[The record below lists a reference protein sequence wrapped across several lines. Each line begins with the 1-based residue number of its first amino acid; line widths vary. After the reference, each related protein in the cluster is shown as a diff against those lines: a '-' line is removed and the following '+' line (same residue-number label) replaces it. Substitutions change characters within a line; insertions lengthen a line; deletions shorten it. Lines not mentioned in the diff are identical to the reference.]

1 MIRGKMI
8 KKFLLVF
15 CLFVFAINAQ
25 ELITKSY
32 VKEEIK
38 EGFVSVKDGKLFY
51 RTAGK
56 GLPLIVLHGGPGL
69 SQDYLLPQLYKLAE
83 NNFVIFYD
91 QRGSG
96 KSLET
101 KLDEKHINID
111 QFVEDLENMK
121 PFEML

>member
-1 MIRGKMI
+1 MI
-8 KKFLLVF
+8 KKFLFCF
-15 CLFVFAINAQ
+15 CLCISALNAQ
-25 ELITKSY
+25 EPVTKPY

-83 NNFVIFYD
+83 NNLVIFYD
-91 QRGSG
+91 
-96 KSLET
+96 
-101 KLDEKHINID
+101 
-111 QFVEDLENMK
+111 
-121 PFEML
+121 